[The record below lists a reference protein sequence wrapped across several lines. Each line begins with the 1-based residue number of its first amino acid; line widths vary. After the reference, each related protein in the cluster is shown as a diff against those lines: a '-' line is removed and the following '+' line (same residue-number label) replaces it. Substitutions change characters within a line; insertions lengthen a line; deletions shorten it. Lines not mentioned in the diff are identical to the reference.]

1 MKAAFGIL
9 VALLFLASILI
20 GIMGTPWPSVDKLPE
35 DATDMS
41 GIERIGTLIFKD
53 YVLAFEILSLLLLA
67 SLIGAV
73 YMARKE
79 EVA

>member
-1 MKAAFGIL
+1 MKALLGII
-9 VALLFLASILI
+9 VALLFLASI
-20 GIMGTPWPSVDKLPE
+20 GIAIVGTSWTSVDKLPE

-53 YVLAFEILSLLLLA
+53 YVLAFEVLSLVLLA